1 MARIPT
7 IDNDSFEEEV
17 LQAHLP
23 VLVDF
28 GAKWCHPCE
37 QLDPIIEELAEDWS
51 DRVKFFK
58 LDIDMALEI
67 TMKYG
72 VMGVPSLILFVG
84 GEPVKYLTGL
94 VPKKRIVEEFGPII
108 GH

>member
-7 IDNDSFEEEV
+7 IDNDNFEAEV
-17 LQAHLP
+17 LQAQLP

-28 GAKWCHPCE
+28 GAKWCRPCE

-51 DRVKFFK
+51 DRVKFYK
-58 LDIDMALEI
+58 LDIDTALDI

-72 VMGVPSLILFVG
+72 VMGVPSLILFVR

-94 VPKKRIVEEFGPII
+94 VPKTRIIEEFGPII